1 MSDVRTATTSGG
13 WLTLHSL
20 LVPFPIVCFVGAL
33 VADIAYV
40 QTLDFTWAN
49 FAVWL
54 LAFGLIFGAVAALTG
69 IIDFLRKPHVRK
81 QAIGWVHALGND
93 TAMLLA
99 LINAFVHS
107 RDGYTAVVPA
117 GITLSAATVVVLI
130 VTVPL
135 GKRIAAQR
143 ELAR

>member
-1 MSDVRTATTSGG
+1 MSDVRTATAIGS
-13 WLTLHSL
+13 WLTAHGL

-33 VADIAYV
+33 WADIAYV
-40 QTLDFTWAN
+40 QTIDFMWAN

-54 LAFGLIFGAVAALTG
+54 LAFGLIFGALAALTG
-69 IIDFLRKPHVRK
+69 IIDFIRKPRVRK
-81 QAIGWVHALGND
+81 QAVGWVHALGND
-93 TAMLLA
+93 TAMVLA

-107 RDGYTAVVPA
+107 RDGYTAVVPT
-117 GITLSAATVVVLI
+117 GITLSALTVMILL

>member
-1 MSDVRTATTSGG
+1 MSDVRTATTSGS

-33 VADIAYV
+33 FADIAYV
-40 QTLDFTWAN
+40 KTLDFMWAY

-54 LAFGLIFGAVAALTG
+54 LAFGLIFGALAALTG
-69 IIDFLRKPHVRK
+69 IIDFICKPRVRR

-99 LINAFVHS
+99 LVNAFVHS
-107 RDGYTAVVPA
+107 RDGYTAVVPT
-117 GITLSAATVVVLI
+117 GISLSILTVLI
-130 VTVPL
+130 LLVTVPL
-135 GKRIAAQR
+135 GKRIAAQH
-143 ELAR
+143 ELA

>member
-1 MSDVRTATTSGG
+1 MSDVRMATKNGS

-33 VADIAYV
+33 FADIAYV
-40 QTLDFTWAN
+40 QTIDFMWAN

-54 LAFGLIFGAVAALTG
+54 LAFGLIFGALAALTG
-69 IIDFLRKPHVRK
+69 IIDFIRKLRVRK
-81 QAIGWVHALGND
+81 QAIGWIHALGND

-107 RDGYTAVVPA
+107 RDGYTAVVPT
-117 GITLSAATVVVLI
+117 GITLSILTVLI
-130 VTVPL
+130 LLVTVPL